1 MSRLDRAS
9 EVTDLAATLGLGGA
23 ANPVD
28 AILGFCRRSIDG
40 WVQEV
45 GGVAGIAALEAL
57 VTRKLQ
63 MVFEEVWSDEDFD
76 RIKAKYATGKR
87 DFVFAAMRVKF
98 EDADNP
104 TYGALVKRKNVGPDA
119 PDRYVAVIDCRG
131 FKALRR
137 FFTRWHEIAHR
148 LTTDADEPQYRSEH
162 DPIERLMDEIAGH
175 VGFYGPLFDPVFQA
189 AHQGKELLLFS
200 TVEAVVRQR
209 FPEASFQATLNA
221 CTRRL
226 PTPVIYLEAALGHKA
241 VVKREIEDDSPRL
254 FAFEEPPPELRAVR
268 AVANDTAQAEKF
280 VIPTNMRVPE
290 SSVIRSLF
298 EADGEREAAN
308 REDLGN
314 WSDSKGK
321 RLEGRAVAVEARKVA
336 DRVIAIVQP
345 VEPVRQKAQRPKV
358 KTLFEE

>member
-1 MSRLDRAS
+1 MSRLERAS
-9 EVTDLAATLGLGGA
+9 EVADLAATLGLGGA

-28 AILGFCRRSIDG
+28 AILGFCRRNIDR
-40 WVQEV
+40 WVREV

-148 LTTDADEPQYRSEH
+148 LTTDADPDEPAYRSEH
-162 DPIERLMDEIAGH
+162 DPIEQM
-175 VGFYGPLFDPVFQA
+175 
-189 AHQGKELLLFS
+189 
-200 TVEAVVRQR
+200 
-209 FPEASFQATLNA
+209 
-221 CTRRL
+221 
-226 PTPVIYLEAALGHKA
+226 
-241 VVKREIEDDSPRL
+241 
-254 FAFEEPPPELRAVR
+254 
-268 AVANDTAQAEKF
+268 
-280 VIPTNMRVPE
+280 M
-290 SSVIRSLF
+290 
-298 EADGEREAAN
+298 
-308 REDLGN
+308 
-314 WSDSKGK
+314 
-321 RLEGRAVAVEARKVA
+321 
-336 DRVIAIVQP
+336 DRV
-345 VEPVRQKAQRPKV
+345 
-358 KTLFEE
+358 